1 MPIFLGIC
9 AVGVFAAGLLAVLAG
24 WTSVTVAVHAA
35 LGVGALPLIAGAMLH
50 FVPVLTRSAGAPA
63 ALARLPLVL
72 QGAGVLALL
81 FVAGQAGFGGLHA
94 AAALAWGGCAVLAL
108 WIVLRVRRTLGA
120 PHPGWSWYFMAVLCL
135 LGGLAAIVAAYVWPL
150 AFTGLRL
157 AHVRLNLFG
166 FVGLTALGTLHV
178 LLPTVFGAPDP
189 KTPSRL
195 RQDLPLAFG
204 GVLAVACAGLLPA
217 PFDSGALLL
226 GLTLYGVCVLKLA
239 GAWWA
244 AYGAKL
250 WRDGVAT
257 LLVGALGGLCVVLMV
272 QAGEVFWAWGY
283 PWLIGHAVH
292 TVHVPSVFVL
302 AFLLPLVSGALSQL
316 VPVWAHPGRVT
327 PARLACRALLARYGQ
342 CRALAHAAA
351 GVSLAVGATIPA
363 LLFSAVALA
372 LFLGNVGRAWHAGVL
387 GWAAWR
393 N

>member
-1 MPIFLGIC
+1 
-9 AVGVFAAGLLAVLAG
+9 
-24 WTSVTVAVHAA
+24 
-35 LGVGALPLIAGAMLH
+35 
-50 FVPVLTRSAGAPA
+50 
-63 ALARLPLVL
+63 
-72 QGAGVLALL
+72 
-81 FVAGQAGFGGLHA
+81 
-94 AAALAWGGCAVLAL
+94 
-108 WIVLRVRRTLGA
+108 
-120 PHPGWSWYFMAVLCL
+120 MAVLCL

-250 WRDGVAT
+250 WRDGVAA

-272 QAGEVFWAWGY
+272 QAGEGGGE
-283 PWLIGHAVH
+283 LIAGAAVQIAFNFGNAVGSIVGGAALTATAMNYHYTGLAGAPIALIAVIMLVTYSRRYETH
-292 TVHVPSVFVL
+292 TGATERMREVHV
-302 AFLLPLVSGALSQL
+302 
-316 VPVWAHPGRVT
+316 
-327 PARLACRALLARYGQ
+327 
-342 CRALAHAAA
+342 
-351 GVSLAVGATIPA
+351 
-363 LLFSAVALA
+363 
-372 LFLGNVGRAWHAGVL
+372 
-387 GWAAWR
+387 
-393 N
+393 